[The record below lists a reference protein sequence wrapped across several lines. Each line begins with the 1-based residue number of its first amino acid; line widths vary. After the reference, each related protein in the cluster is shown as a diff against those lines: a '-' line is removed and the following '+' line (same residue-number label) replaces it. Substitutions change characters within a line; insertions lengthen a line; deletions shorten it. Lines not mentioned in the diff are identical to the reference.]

1 MQGSKKQVTNLSTYL
16 SIFEKKVDGI
26 ILDLKKKTFDMQNE
40 GSDNE
45 EEELKLEA
53 IKEED
58 QKASDLK

>member
-1 MQGSKKQVTNLSTYL
+1 MSTYL

>member
-58 QKASDLK
+58 QKASD